1 MVEGFL
7 KGIWGKKARPATGM
21 VGIWGT
27 ITSAPS
33 KLISKVTSPFKLI
46 TTMLVVG
53 VGLLLYKRYK
63 K

>member
-7 KGIWGKKARPATGM
+7 KGIWGKPATRATGM
-21 VGIWGT
+21 VGLWGT

-33 KLISKVTSPFKLI
+33 NLIGKITSPFKLI
-46 TTMLVVG
+46 TGMLVIG
-53 VGLLLYKRYK
+53 GGLLLYKRYK